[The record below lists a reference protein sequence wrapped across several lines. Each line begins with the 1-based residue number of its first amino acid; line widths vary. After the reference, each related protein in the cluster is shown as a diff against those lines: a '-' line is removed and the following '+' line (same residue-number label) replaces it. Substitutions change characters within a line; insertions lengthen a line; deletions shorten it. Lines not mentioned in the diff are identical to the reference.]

1 MVMKAKLE
9 KFRLATFDEL
19 DIREVN
25 NCFKQPVDSF
35 FSHIGQEESKQTRAN
50 RNAQS
55 IRSKGQRTL
64 PFNRTKTDVVKRL
77 FHIISVTA

>member
-35 FSHIGQEESKQTRAN
+35 FFPYRTGRKQTN
-50 RNAQS
+50 QS
-55 IRSKGQRTL
+55 K
-64 PFNRTKTDVVKRL
+64 
-77 FHIISVTA
+77 